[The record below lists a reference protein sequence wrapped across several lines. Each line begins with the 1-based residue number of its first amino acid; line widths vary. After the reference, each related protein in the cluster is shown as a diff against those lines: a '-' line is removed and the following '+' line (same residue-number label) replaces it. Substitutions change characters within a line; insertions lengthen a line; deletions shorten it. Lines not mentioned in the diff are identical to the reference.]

1 VRTVALYLAAGIV
14 WVAIGVFVPD
24 FMLSWPV
31 TIVYL
36 LVAVWLLPLLVGRVA
51 PLAHRRVDR
60 SAQTDARAKPARP
73 DGRPRKR
80 RLGRLR

>member
-1 VRTVALYLAAGIV
+1 VRTLALYLAAGVV

-31 TIVYL
+31 TIAYL
-36 LVAVWLLPLLVGRVA
+36 LVVVW
-51 PLAHRRVDR
+51 